1 MTITPLRPL
10 PAAWAAL
17 EQALRQ
23 RRAVRVTYHHRERLI
38 CPHALGWKNHRAQVL
53 GYQVGGQTST
63 GALSPDPR
71 KRWRCLFVDEID
83 HVDAEPTTSWQ
94 TADNY
99 NHARP
104 FNAIDHLSI
113 AIGHGQAALQ
123 VS

>member
-1 MTITPLRPL
+1 ML
-10 PAAWAAL
+10 
-17 EQALRQ
+17 
-23 RRAVRVTYHHRERLI
+23 
-38 CPHALGWKNHRAQVL
+38 L
-53 GYQVGGQTST
+53 GYQIGGQTST
-63 GALSPDPR
+63 GALPPDPR

-83 HVDAEPTTSWQ
+83 HVDAEPTTPWQ

-113 AIGHGQAALQ
+113 AIGHGHAALQ